1 MSIAMTLT
9 SAAMWVTAT
18 GIRRA
23 LARDDYLATL
33 SPDRGPVEPP
43 ARLRRSGRVV
53 VTRRAGLPVVRYEPA
68 TRTAGV
74 ELMYLP
80 GGGLVNPLV
89 AEHWWIV
96 ERLAR
101 STGAA
106 ITVVTYPLAPEY
118 DAEETAAVVDA
129 EYERLA
135 TRAGA
140 SRLLVAGDSAGG
152 TVALGLAG
160 RAERRPD
167 ALVLFSPWLDL
178 ELENPAIARRVR
190 RDPSLRVPG
199 LRAGAV
205 AWARGR
211 SLSDGALNPIRADL
225 GDLPPTLIFQG
236 GRDIFFDDAVA
247 FAARARQAGSPVRL
261 VTAPGG
267 FHVYVGAFWTPEAR
281 AAFALVGELARD
293 PSRVMT

>member
-1 MSIAMTLT
+1 MSMAMKLT
-9 SAAMWVTAT
+9 AGVMWINAT
-18 GIRRA
+18 SIRRA
-23 LARDDYLATL
+23 LARDDYLSTL
-33 SPDRGPVEPP
+33 SPDSRPVDPP

-53 VTRRAGLPVVRYEPA
+53 VTRPGGLPVVRYEPA
-68 TRTAGV
+68 TRTPGV

-106 ITVVTYPLAPEY
+106 ITVVNYPLAPEH
-118 DAEETAAVVDA
+118 DAEETAAFVDA
-129 EYERLA
+129 EYARLA
-135 TRAGA
+135 RRAGS

-152 TVALGLAG
+152 TVALGLAS

-178 ELENPAIARRVR
+178 ELGNPAIVRRVR

-211 SLSDGALNPIRADL
+211 SLRDAALNPIRADL
-225 GDLPPTLIFQG
+225 AGLPPTVIFQG
-236 GRDIFFDDAVA
+236 GRDIFFDDAVS
-247 FAARARQAGSPVRL
+247 FAARAREAGSAVRL
-261 VTAPGG
+261 ETAPDG

-281 AAFALVGELARD
+281 AAFALTGEIARN
-293 PSRVMT
+293 PSRILT

>member
-1 MSIAMTLT
+1 MKLT
-9 SAAMWVTAT
+9 TAAMWANAT
-18 GIRRA
+18 RIRRA

-33 SPDRGPVEPP
+33 SPDRGPVDPP

-53 VTRRAGLPVVRYEPA
+53 VTRRAGRPVVRYEPA
-68 TRTAGV
+68 RRTAGV

-106 ITVVTYPLAPEY
+106 ITVVTYPLAPEH
-118 DAEETAAVVDA
+118 DVDETAAAVDA

-135 TRAGA
+135 RRAGA

-152 TVALGLAG
+152 TVALGLSA

-167 ALVLFSPWLDL
+167 ALLLFSPWLDL

-211 SLSDGALNPIRADL
+211 SLRDAALNPIRADL
-225 GDLPPTLIFQG
+225 SALPPTVIFQG
-236 GRDIFFDDAVA
+236 GCDIFFDDAVS
-247 FAARARQAGSPVRL
+247 FAERARQEGSPVRL
-261 VTAPGG
+261 ITASDG
-267 FHVYVGAFWTPEAR
+267 FHVHVGAFWTPEAR
-281 AAFALVGELARD
+281 AAFALAGEVARD
-293 PSRVMT
+293 PSRVVT